1 MQALKLEVAFF
12 NGTKI
17 VLRAGMVSSK
27 TQSGSTLAPS
37 VWIGA
42 GQASPSSPQV
52 LCLATWEWLTLV
64 QGGRGDPNAKPP
76 SCSREKSFQVAL
88 QLVNASSTK
97 PLNMHLNPFLLS
109 KTLNRAL

>member
-52 LCLATWEWLTLV
+52 LCLAT
-64 QGGRGDPNAKPP
+64 
-76 SCSREKSFQVAL
+76 
-88 QLVNASSTK
+88 
-97 PLNMHLNPFLLS
+97 
-109 KTLNRAL
+109 